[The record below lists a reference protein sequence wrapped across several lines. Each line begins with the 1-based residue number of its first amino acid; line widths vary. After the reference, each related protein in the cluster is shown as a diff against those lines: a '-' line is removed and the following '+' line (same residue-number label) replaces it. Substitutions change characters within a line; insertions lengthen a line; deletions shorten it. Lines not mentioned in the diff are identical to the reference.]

1 MPDDLTTAAGI
12 AALAAGGAALL
23 ALLLV
28 FVLWMKLRRVRS
40 AQTAVLGTS
49 GERDLV
55 THAENLE
62 IGFAQL
68 QALVEETFRSV
79 EARLELDEARI
90 QRSISKTAV
99 IRYDAYGE
107 MSGRQSSSMAL
118 LDDNGTGVVLS
129 SILHREQAR
138 MYVKGVREGRSE
150 IELSPEEDEAVRT
163 ALGASV
169 VAETPSATR

>member
-1 MPDDLTTAAGI
+1 VPDDLTTTAGI
-12 AALAAGGAALL
+12 AALAAGGVALFALL
-23 ALLLV
+23 CVL
-28 FVLWMKLRRVRS
+28 VLWIKLRRVRK

-68 QALVEETFRSV
+68 QGLVEETFRRV
-79 EARLELDEARI
+79 EERLEQDEGRI

-99 IRYDAYGE
+99 VRYDAYGE

-138 MYVKGVREGRSE
+138 MYVKGVRDGRSE

-163 ALGASV
+163 ALGAPA
-169 VAETPSATR
+169 VAETRS

>member
-1 MPDDLTTAAGI
+1 VPDDLTTDAGI
-12 AALAAGGAALL
+12 AALAAGGVALL

-28 FVLWMKLRRVRS
+28 VVLWIKLRRIRT
-40 AQTAVLGTS
+40 AQTTVLGTS
-49 GERDLV
+49 GQRDLV

-68 QALVEETFRSV
+68 QGLVEETFRRV
-79 EARLELDEARI
+79 EERLEKDEGRI

-99 IRYDAYGE
+99 VRYDAYGE

-118 LDDNGTGVVLS
+118 LDDTGTGVVLS

-138 MYVKGVREGRSE
+138 MYVKGVRDGNSD

-163 ALGASV
+163 ALGAPA
-169 VAETPSATR
+169 VAETRS

>member
-12 AALAAGGAALL
+12 AALAAGGVAVL

-28 FVLWMKLRRVRS
+28 LVLWIKLRRVRT

-68 QALVEETFRSV
+68 QGLVEETFRRV
-79 EARLELDEARI
+79 EERLEKRRGAASSAASARP
-90 QRSISKTAV
+90 RW
-99 IRYDAYGE
+99 
-107 MSGRQSSSMAL
+107 
-118 LDDNGTGVVLS
+118 
-129 SILHREQAR
+129 
-138 MYVKGVREGRSE
+138 
-150 IELSPEEDEAVRT
+150 
-163 ALGASV
+163 
-169 VAETPSATR
+169 SATTPTAR

>member
-12 AALAAGGAALL
+12 AALAAGGVALL

-28 FVLWMKLRRVRS
+28 LVLWMKLRRVRARRRRCS
-40 AQTAVLGTS
+40 APAASATS
-49 GERDLV
+49 SRTPRTSRSGSRSCRR
-55 THAENLE
+55 
-62 IGFAQL
+62 
-68 QALVEETFRSV
+68 LVEETFRRV
-79 EARLELDEARI
+79 EARLEQDERRI

-150 IELSPEEDEAVRT
+150 IELSPRRT
-163 ALGASV
+163 RRSAPRSAQPV
-169 VAETPSATR
+169 VAETRS